1 MSNLVSL
8 FHRDREPS
16 EGAAEPGPLASER
29 VSQVAKL
36 FRAHNSALIAF
47 LRTRLSSASEAQEV
61 AQEAYTR
68 LLRMDDPGR
77 IQQPKAF
84 LFRTAANLASDRIRK
99 RSVRLEAPL
108 DDLFMDWLE
117 SPGPERRALLADEM
131 RVIREALRELPAK
144 TSRAFVMHLIQDM
157 SFSTISQSMGV
168 TERMVRYHV
177 ARALAHCRQRLEET
191 GGKS

>member
-29 VSQVAKL
+29 VSQVAEL

-77 IQQPKAF
+77 IQQPKAL

>member
-8 FHRDREPS
+8 FRRDR
-16 EGAAEPGPLASER
+16 GPPEDVQESVPLVPER
-29 VSQVAKL
+29 VSQIAEL

-68 LLRMDDPGR
+68 LLRMDDPGK

-131 RVIREALRELPAK
+131 RVVREALRELPAK
-144 TSRAFVMHLIQDM
+144 TSQAFVMHLIQDM
-157 SFSTISQSMGV
+157 SFNAISQSMGV
-168 TERMVRYHV
+168 PERMVRYHA
-177 ARALAHCRQRLEET
+177 ARALAPCRQRLEDT
-191 GGKS
+191 GGKA

>member
-29 VSQVAKL
+29 VSQVAEL